1 MTIEKKEKMAM
12 YLVLKTQVQV
22 KALLFYKAL
31 INVLAKFFTYSNIF
45 SVENTVKFSEY
56 IRINKH
62 VIKLEKDK

>member
-1 MTIEKKEKMAM
+1 MTIEKKEKMAI

-22 KALLFYKAL
+22 NALLFHKVL